1 MESISTK
8 VKKLNIIQKIRRN
21 IFIFRIKKI
30 DAEKYEKAPEYI
42 KGDRQVVE
50 KLCDRISIIKKGRIV
65 ASTSLEELKAKK
77 ISLEQYYLNIIND
90 DQIGSKAMRVE
101 SKKEKEEVPA
111 SKFFA
116 KKIKKGSIVKEN
128 YTTNEFEVRN
138 KK

>member
-50 KLCDRISIIKKGRIV
+50 KLCDRIINGDKYENKIGLAIEDKNLLDKLPNPMLFQYISQKPNGKYILSQLSNDKKN
-65 ASTSLEELKAKK
+65 SLAADYPEF
-77 ISLEQYYLNIIND
+77 ISQ
-90 DQIGSKAMRVE
+90 
-101 SKKEKEEVPA
+101 
-111 SKFFA
+111 
-116 KKIKKGSIVKEN
+116 
-128 YTTNEFEVRN
+128 
-138 KK
+138 